1 VTVSIRPEPRF
12 AFARSLLQRSGSRV
26 RALREAVVLSVVVKL
41 LAYINVILSIKL
53 ALPYLGQA
61 RFGAFATAT
70 SIASFAVVA
79 ELGIGHG
86 LVNIA
91 ATSTKE
97 GLNRHLSSAFIVSI
111 IVAIAFLVLLTGI
124 GGGVQAFGSGNNLTT
139 FACLAAIG
147 AMITGLPVS
156 VFTRALVGLR
166 AYRFVYLP
174 QIVGQLLATA
184 TLVVLTHYRAGP
196 IGLLMARALPP
207 VIVGYAGM
215 AAALALPTLSLRI
228 QFSLAS
234 MDSVRHILS
243 IGIAPFVSQIAS
255 GLLFSAQTWAVAALC
270 GVAAAVEPF
279 SISRLTSLALM
290 SAALLTQPLWPEYAR
305 LAAANAWSD
314 IRRTLVVSTGVVAAL
329 NGAFL
334 LALAATWSHWVH
346 FLHIPLDQESWLVFA
361 LLATVSFL
369 MCVRDALNMASLG
382 IGYAPFSTVV
392 FVVSSVS
399 LCVVIFTS
407 PGGWRVPHV
416 LAFFLVA
423 ELCLIIACLT
433 ELRRAEIANRKMSPG
448 PKPA

>member
-1 VTVSIRPEPRF
+1 M
-12 AFARSLLQRSGSRV
+12 
-26 RALREAVVLSVVVKL
+26 RALREAVVLSVIVKL

-111 IVAIAFLVLLTGI
+111 LVAAAFLVALASFGA
-124 GGGVQAFGSGNNLTT
+124 GVHAFGHGDSLTT
-139 FACLAAIG
+139 LACLAAIG
-147 AMITGLPVS
+147 AMVFGLPVS

-174 QIVGQLLATA
+174 QIVGQLLATGILVLA
-184 TLVVLTHYRAGP
+184 TQYRIGP
-196 IGLLMARALPP
+196 IGLLMTRALPP
-207 VIVGYAGM
+207 VICGYIGM
-215 AAALALPTLSLRI
+215 ATALVLPTLGLRI
-228 QFSLAS
+228 RFSLAS
-234 MDSVRHILS
+234 MESVRHIVS
-243 IGIAPFVSQIAS
+243 IGIAPFVSQVAS

-270 GVAAAVEPF
+270 GVAASVEPF
-279 SISRLTSLALM
+279 SISRLTSIALM

-305 LAAANAWSD
+305 LAAANAWPE
-314 IRRTLVVSTGVVAAL
+314 IRRTLAISTSVVAGL

-334 LALAATWSHWVH
+334 LTLAATWTHWVH
-346 FLHIPLDQESWLVFA
+346 FLHIPVEQESWTVFA
-361 LLATVSFL
+361 LLATVSLL

-382 IGYAPFSTVV
+382 IGRAPFSTTV
-392 FVVSSVS
+392 FTISSIAVA
-399 LCVVIFTS
+399 VIVATS
-407 PGGWRVPHV
+407 QGGWRVPHV
-416 LAFFLVA
+416 LTIFLVA
-423 ELCLIIACLT
+423 EACLIVACIA
-433 ELRRAEIANRKMSPG
+433 ELRRAETADRTRTRKFANAG
-448 PKPA
+448 DL